1 MITRKDKQAKC
12 VYEKKY
18 IGKKYISKFLIP

>member
-1 MITRKDKQAKC
+1 MIIRKDKQAKC

-18 IGKKYISKFLIP
+18 LGKKYITKSLIP